1 MKASVLKKLNL
12 MIEEASTFKDK
23 NKYQKAIDKLH
34 EAIDFVNEKVKEPE
48 DKETE
53 INNIKNV
60 INQTYSVEINDY
72 IQQAIRLVSQKEF
85 DKAYENFQEAL
96 KVADNIDDPDYKEA
110 EVKEINQ
117 LDKEAK
123 LKELIED
130 AVNLRENKNFDD
142 AIETFNKALIIAEEI
157 YDGIPKIEEQDKIKA
172 EIDKTCST
180 QIKLIIEKGN
190 QLKLTGRSEDAIK
203 EFEKALGLTDSFYN
217 SEQKNKEITNIK
229 NIVNQIYSNKIKP
242 IVDKTRELVTQNNI
256 NNAISE
262 SKNALDIA
270 NGMYDS
276 DLKNLE
282 ISIIAEIINP
292 FYIEKIK
299 PIVEK
304 GKQITQQDKFEES
317 TTEISEAVNIF
328 KEALDIANSMIP
340 DIKKDQEVKNISE
353 FINNACLAGI
363 NLIKENSV
371 NNIMQKKYDDAISQL
386 YSALSIAKIMT
397 YAEEENE
404 EIENLKNLVNKV
416 FSAQVKEVLTRGNRL
431 ENEDEFEK
439 AINVYNEALNITNK
453 MYLTDEMEK
462 EVGEIKGLIY
472 QTEIKQLVGKGGV
485 AEAQQ
490 LKEKEIEKLKKRL
503 DYANSIEDEK
513 RRIEE
518 MSKIKKLIDEVHSD
532 EIRLLIEQGNQLA
545 KQNDFKKAFNF
556 FERALKIN
564 ELMEEPDMQNKNL
577 IRERYKT
584 ELVNKTKQNL
594 RKNPDIAIES
604 CNRATELDENYIDA
618 YYHLGLA
625 YNNKRS
631 YDAAI
636 QNFSKAVRLNPK
648 HAESWNSMGLAYEA
662 KNELDSSIDSYKKA
676 VDIDPNYSLA
686 YFNMANAYK
695 LKKEFDLAINNYK
708 KATEIDQEF
717 AKAWFF
723 MGYAYLDIKDYN
735 MAIQYIEKAIYL
747 SPDLGIEVSS
757 DIKELKKLIDKIELN
772 LSEKFINR

>member
-12 MIEEASTFKDK
+12 MIEEANSFKDK

-48 DKETE
+48 DKEVE

-85 DKAYENFQEAL
+85 DKAYANFQEAL
-96 KVADNIDDPDYKEA
+96 KVADNIDDPDFKEA
-110 EVKEINQ
+110 EVQEINK
-117 LDKEAK
+117 LNDEAK

-130 AVNLRENKNFDD
+130 AMNLRENKNFDD

-157 YDGIPKIEEQDKIKA
+157 YEGIPKIEEQDKIKA
-172 EIDKTCST
+172 EIDQTCST
-180 QIKLIIEKGN
+180 QIKLIIENAN

-203 EFEKALGLTDSFYN
+203 EFEKALGFTDSFYN
-217 SEQKNKEITNIK
+217 SEQKNKEIINIK
-229 NIVNQIYSNKIKP
+229 NLVNQIYSNKIKP
-242 IVDKTRELVTQNNI
+242 IVDKTRELVTQKNI
-256 NNAISE
+256 NSAISE

-270 NGMYDS
+270 NRMYDS
-276 DLKNLE
+276 DLKSLE

-304 GKQITQQDKFEES
+304 GKQITQQDKFEER
-317 TTEISEAVNIF
+317 TTKINEAVNIF
-328 KEALDIANSMIP
+328 KEALDIAHSMIP
-340 DIKKDQEVKNISE
+340 DIKKDQEVKNISDL
-353 FINNACLAGI
+353 INIACLAGI
-363 NLIKENSV
+363 NLIKDNSV
-371 NNIMQKKYDDAISQL
+371 SNIMQKKYDDAISQL

-397 YAEEENE
+397 YPEE

-416 FSAQVKEVLTRGNRL
+416 YSAQVKEVLTQGNKL
-431 ENEDEFEK
+431 ENEDEYEE
-439 AINVYNEALNITNK
+439 AIKVYNEALDITNK
-453 MYLTDEMEK
+453 MYLTDKMEK
-462 EVGEIKGLIY
+462 DVGQIKGLIY
-472 QTEIKQLVGKGGV
+472 QSEIKQLVGKGGL

-503 DYANSIEDEK
+503 DYANSIDDEK

-532 EIRLLIEQGNQLA
+532 EIRLLIERGNQLA
-545 KQNDFKKAFNF
+545 KQFKWEEGFTF
-556 FERALKIN
+556 YERALKVN

-584 ELVNKTKQNL
+584 ELVNRTKQNL

-604 CNRATELDENYIDA
+604 CNRATELDENYVDA

-648 HAESWNSMGLAYEA
+648 HAESWNNMGLAYEA
-662 KNELDSSIDSYKKA
+662 KNELDSSIESYKKA
-676 VDIDPNYSLA
+676 VEIDPNYSLA
-686 YFNMANAYK
+686 YFNMANVYK
-695 LKKEFDLAINNYK
+695 LKKEFDLAISNYR

-717 AKAWFF
+717 ARAWFF
-723 MGYAYLDIKDYN
+723 LGYAYFDTKDYN
-735 MAIQYIEKAIYL
+735 LGIQYIEKAIKL

-757 DIKELKKLIDKIELN
+757 DIKEFKNLIDKLELN